1 MAVEAGWLWLFEWFE
16 QTAPGVVV
24 RESTWLFPVIESVH
38 LLGLCLLGGAIL
50 VVDLR
55 MLGLGLSC
63 QSISELHRQLRPWLL
78 AAACVLLTTG
88 VLLFLSE
95 AVKCYY
101 SQSFRVKMVALP
113 VALAYTVTLRA
124 RVASASGTAASART
138 RLAAAFS
145 MALWFTVAAA
155 GRWIGFS

>member
-1 MAVEAGWLWLFEWFE
+1 VAAEAGWLWLFEWLE
-16 QTAPGVVV
+16 QTGPGVVV

-55 MLGLGLSC
+55 MLGLGLSR
-63 QSISELHRQLRPWLL
+63 QSIAELHRQLRPWLL
-78 AAACVLLTTG
+78 AAACVLLATG

-113 VALAYTVTLRA
+113 VALTYTATLRA
-124 RVASASGTAASART
+124 RVASAAGTAASART
-138 RLAAAFS
+138 RLAAASS